1 MGRRPSRLRELSIPI
16 GGHPDRPRIPAGISR
31 RPSGA
36 EHSALEVAMA
46 GTFGVESAGQTT
58 DASTLAI
65 FQRDWALTA
74 KWSSTIFSFTAKRMD
89 ACMEPAFM
97 RKV

>member
-1 MGRRPSRLRELSIPI
+1 
-16 GGHPDRPRIPAGISR
+16 
-31 RPSGA
+31 
-36 EHSALEVAMA
+36 MA